1 MKRHLT
7 ILIALAAA
15 ACGAESGPDEAGYGS
30 LRIDCR
36 ADARIETAASRAAA
50 LPDGSE
56 FALRIT
62 GDGFDR
68 SWERMTDFAAEDPLL
83 KEGRYTATVSYGD
96 PDAEGY
102 DLPCFRGSTD
112 VTVVARR
119 TATASVTARLTNVP
133 AVVRATPQFLAYY
146 HDIRFALTT
155 EAGNEFLHALDA
167 EGYEEREVYVR
178 ADGTLTVAG
187 TARRQ
192 SQTGTDAGIEVR
204 FDAVTRTA
212 ELGKRHIFLFDAPET
227 GGATLTI
234 RIGDDYTETVEFDC
248 ELNEEAR

>member
-15 ACGAESGPDEAGYGS
+15 ACGTEGGHGEAGYGT

-36 ADARIETAASRAAA
+36 ADACIETAASRAET
-50 LPDGSE
+50 LPEGTE
-56 FALRIT
+56 FALHLT

-68 SWERMTDFAAEDPLL
+68 TWEHVADFAAEEPLL
-83 KEGRYTATVSYGD
+83 KEGRYTATVAYGD
-96 PDAEGY
+96 PDTEGY
-102 DLPCFRGSTD
+102 NLPCFRGATD
-112 VTVVARR
+112 VAVVARR
-119 TATASVTARLTNVP
+119 TATASVTAQLANVP

-146 HDIRFALTT
+146 HDIRLTLTT
-155 EAGNEFLHALDA
+155 EAGNEFLHELDA
-167 EGYEEREVYVR
+167 EGYEERDIYVR
-178 ADGTLTVAG
+178 AGGTLAVAG

-212 ELGKRHIFLFDAPET
+212 ERGKRHIFLFDAPET

-234 RIGDDYTETVEFDC
+234 RIGEDYAETVEIDC
-248 ELNEEAR
+248 ELNDEAR